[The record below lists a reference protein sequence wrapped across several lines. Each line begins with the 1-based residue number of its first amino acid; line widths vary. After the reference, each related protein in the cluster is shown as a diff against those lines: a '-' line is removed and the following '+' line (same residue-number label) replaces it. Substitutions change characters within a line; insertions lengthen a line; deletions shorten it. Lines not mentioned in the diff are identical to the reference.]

1 MYKIYSNRIVLSDE
15 IVKGYILVDE
25 GKIKDIVRDQEPQE
39 DGINLT
45 DKYILPGL
53 VNLTS
58 TEYSN
63 EINAKEN
70 KYFSDKKVFHTMDK
84 ASAEAGVTTNFNLFS
99 LEELL
104 KDQTVE
110 DAIEQLRKLK
120 AIDYSTVLVD
130 HKTHLLFRL
139 GDKLSNKNLREMI
152 INDVID
158 FITCTGYFSKGTFNY
173 QNQYMVQNMQQR
185 YELNDAEASII
196 FERLTAIREEIA
208 LDELSFRIKSA
219 KSKHIPFASNRNILI
234 EKLLEEYK
242 VRIKIISGEHTEETL
257 NKIKEKDMFYGIELV
272 SLTKS
277 QDIISLL
284 EHFRNS
290 KLKLVLSSSRPQDI
304 ISYIFELEGYT
315 GLFNAV
321 NLFTK
326 NPAQAA
332 ELDDRGEIAVG
343 KKADFVVVEI
353 IDDLPINTMTIKN
366 GKIIV
371 EYKYHKTS

>member
-39 DGINLT
+39 DGIDLT

-120 AIDYSTVLVD
+120 AIDHSTVLVD